1 MIRFLTAG
9 ESHGKSLMTIV
20 EGFPSNI
27 LINSEFI
34 NQQLA
39 RRQMGYGRGRRMKI
53 ENDSVEILSGVR
65 FGKTLGSPIGMLIQ
79 NKDWENWGQIMSL
92 EGKRN
97 GIEKIFVPRPGHAD
111 LTGTTKYNFDD
122 IRNSIERSSARET
135 AARVAACSVARKF
148 LNEFGI
154 HVGSFVESIGGIYS
168 SKNYFD
174 EIIRNPKIN
183 FDAQSLSDKSD
194 KSDVRVLENSHQEK
208 IIAKIKSAKKKGDTL
223 GGTFIVAVSG
233 LPAGL
238 GTFMHY
244 DKRIDAALAA
254 AIVSINAVKGVEIGN
269 AFEIAE
275 QFGSLAHDEIILKE
289 NNFWRKSNRAGGVEG
304 GITTG
309 LPILIRAAMKPI
321 ATLMSPIET
330 IDLKS
335 MKKISAR
342 RERSDFVAVPACAVI
357 AESMSAWVIADFF
370 LQKFGGDSLDET
382 RKNYANY
389 TLELV
394 KKVQRR
400 FK

>member
-27 LINSEFI
+27 PISSSFI
-34 NQQLA
+34 NKQLA
-39 RRQMGYGRGRRMKI
+39 RRQTGYGRGGRMKI
-53 ENDSVEILSGVR
+53 ENDSAEILSGVR

-79 NKDWENWGQIMSL
+79 NKDWENWESLMSV
-92 EGKRN
+92 EGARN
-97 GIEKIFVPRPGHAD
+97 EIEKISVPRPGHAD
-111 LTGTTKYNFDD
+111 LTGTAKYNFDD

-148 LNEFGI
+148 LNEFGV

-183 FDAQSLSDKSD
+183 FDAQRLSDKSD
-194 KSDVRVLENSHQEK
+194 KSSARVLDNSHEEK

-254 AIVSINAVKGVEIGN
+254 AIISINAVKGVEIGN

-275 QFGSLAHDEIILKE
+275 QFGSLSHDEIFLKE
-289 NNFWRKSNRAGGVEG
+289 KKIWRKTNRAGGVEG

-330 IDLKS
+330 IDLRS

-357 AESMSAWVIADFF
+357 AESMAAWVAADFF
-370 LQKFGGDSLDET
+370 LQKFGGDSMEET
-382 RKNYANY
+382 RKNFANCNSD
-389 TLELV
+389 LI

>member
-27 LINSEFI
+27 PINSSFI
-34 NQQLA
+34 NRQLA
-39 RRQMGYGRGRRMKI
+39 RRQMGYGRGGRMKI
-53 ENDSVEILSGVR
+53 ENDSAEIISGVR
-65 FGKTLGSPIGMLIQ
+65 FGKTLGSPIGMLIR
-79 NKDWENWGQIMSL
+79 NKDWENWKTLMNL
-92 EGKRN
+92 EGARN
-97 GIEKIFVPRPGHAD
+97 GIEKISVPRPGHAD

-148 LNEFGI
+148 LDQFGI

-168 SKNYFD
+168 SKNYCD
-174 EIIRNPKIN
+174 EIIGNPKIN

-194 KSDVRVLENSHQEK
+194 KSSVRVLDYSHEGK

-244 DKRIDAALAA
+244 DKRIDAALASA
-254 AIVSINAVKGVEIGN
+254 MISINAVKGVEIGN
-269 AFEIAE
+269 AFEIAG
-275 QFGSLAHDEIILKE
+275 QFGSLSHDEIILKE
-289 NNFWRKSNRAGGVEG
+289 NNFWRKTNRAGGVEG

-309 LPILIRAAMKPI
+309 LPIIIRAAMKPI

-330 IDLKS
+330 IDLQS

-357 AESMSAWVIADFF
+357 AESMAAWAVADFF
-370 LQKFGGDSLDET
+370 LQKFGGDSFEET
-382 RKNYANY
+382 RKNFTRYNSD
-389 TLELV
+389 LI